1 MPTSPGP
8 MPPPPGPMPTPPTP
22 TPAQTQSPESTL
34 KEETKKVTP
43 KKKESLLPKDFE
55 VSDKEALEKFM
66 TNVEK
71 IIEEVIGKKKE
82 VEDLI
87 RNDSQLTSKSTQL
100 VNFSNTSPAREF
112 YELSVIMRT
121 DQDKGDS
128 TEDIAKGN
136 AETCFKS
143 WAMAAKEQLCIEN
156 RMGSANQNITI
167 QRNLKKRKIDFLW
180 TIASLSCSIIKCA
193 GIESTEDKDKTKEL
207 ETLFKRHIYD
217 EENVYHKHWC
227 ETVCISFVE
236 VINEAGKNNES
247 EKENTKN
254 LAEFVK
260 TLKKASSKKETSS
273 EEMEKLKA
281 NEQLNEL
288 QKEDTSLNKDK
299 SESPP
304 ETLNPP
310 SSGGEKDKEETKKVK
325 KTAIKPKIKQWIE
338 RFWLGARQKSLQP
351 RFNSLQIKSV
361 SNAGTE
367 DVQGALWEYPLFVD
381 GRWYYFNKNDAQT
394 LEAKII
400 NELSNRDEEQVNS
413 FLLQLLGFKDLFS
426 SHKKLINMSNKL
438 FNKNIDMD
446 LIKNTAS
453 TQNETMQQMTRAIT
467 RTGGGPA
474 AKSQNKRIHQLNK
487 QKTLKKPK
495 KKNKKKK
502 KKAV

>member
-1 MPTSPGP
+1 M
-8 MPPPPGPMPTPPTP
+8 
-22 TPAQTQSPESTL
+22 L
-34 KEETKKVTP
+34 LI
-43 KKKESLLPKDFE
+43 KKKK
-55 VSDKEALEKFM
+55 
-66 TNVEK
+66 
-71 IIEEVIGKKKE
+71 

-87 RNDSQLTSKSTQL
+87 MNDSQLTSKSTQM

-167 QRNLKKRKIDFLW
+167 QRKLKKRKIDFLW

-193 GIESTEDKDKTKEL
+193 GIKSTEDKDKTKEL
-207 ETLFKRHIYD
+207 ETLFNSHIYD
-217 EENVYHKHWC
+217 EKDAYHKHWC
-227 ETVCISFVE
+227 ETVCVCFVE

-254 LAEFVK
+254 LADFVK
-260 TLKKASSKKETSS
+260 TLKKASGKKETSS
-273 EEMEKLKA
+273 EEIENLEA
-281 NEQLNEL
+281 NEEL
-288 QKEDTSLNKDK
+288 KELRKEGQSGLL
-299 SESPP
+299 P
-304 ETLNPP
+304 ETPKP
-310 SSGGEKDKEETKKVK
+310 SPSGGKKDKDKEETKKAK
-325 KTAIKPKIKQWIE
+325 KTAIKPKIREWIE

-361 SNAGTE
+361 SNAGSE

-438 FNKNIDMD
+438 FNKTIDMN

-453 TQNETMQQMTRAIT
+453 TQNETM
-467 RTGGGPA
+467 RTMSGMMRSRTMGGGPA

>member
-1 MPTSPGP
+1 M
-8 MPPPPGPMPTPPTP
+8 
-22 TPAQTQSPESTL
+22 
-34 KEETKKVTP
+34 
-43 KKKESLLPKDFE
+43 LPKDFD
-55 VSDKEALEKFM
+55 VSDKNTFEEFII
-66 TNVEK
+66 NVEK
-71 IIEEVIGKKKE
+71 LINDVIDKKKE
-82 VEDLI
+82 VEDFI
-87 RNDSQLTSKSTQL
+87 RNNSQQSSNPTQV
-100 VNFSNTSPAREF
+100 VNFSNNSPAREF

-121 DQDKGDS
+121 EQDKGDS
-128 TEDIAKGN
+128 TQDIAKGN

-143 WAMAAKEQLCIEN
+143 WAMAAVEQLCIEN

-167 QRNLKKRKIDFLW
+167 QRKFKQKKINFLW
-180 TIASLSCSIIKCA
+180 TIASLACSIIKCA
-193 GIESTEDKDKTKEL
+193 GIKSTDDKDKTKEL
-207 ETLFKRHIYD
+207 ETLFNIHIYNEKD
-217 EENVYHKHWC
+217 AYHKHWC
-227 ETVCISFVE
+227 ETVCVCFAE
-236 VINEAGKNNES
+236 VINDAGKKNES

-260 TLKKASSKKETSS
+260 TLKKASGKKGITS
-273 EEMEKLKA
+273 EEMEKETVTEELKT
-281 NEQLNEL
+281 L
-288 QKEDTSLNKDK
+288 QKEDTLSRENK
-299 SESPP
+299 S
-304 ETLNPP
+304 P
-310 SSGGEKDKEETKKVK
+310 SSGGEKDKEETKKAK
-325 KTAIKPKIKQWIE
+325 KTAIKPKVKEWIE

-361 SNAGTE
+361 SNAGSE
-367 DVQGALWEYPLFVD
+367 DVEGALWEYPLFVD

-400 NELSNRDEEQVNS
+400 NELSNRDEQQVNA

-453 TQNETMQQMTRAIT
+453 TQDRTM
-467 RTGGGPA
+467 RTMSGIMRSRTMGGGPA
-474 AKSQNKRIHQLNK
+474 AKSQNKRVHQLNK